1 LNVYEDRGHVLIL
14 LSLNNKKPKA
24 KAPSGSEL
32 NIAAILQRLVVIWRG
47 AGQGGPSWNWSRGP
61 CANLLCLTG
70 PAGPCNSHSYSW
82 LRL

>member
-32 NIAAILQRLVVIWRG
+32 NIAEILQRLVVIWRG
-47 AGQGGPSWNWSRGP
+47 ARVGQAG
-61 CANLLCLTG
+61 TG
-70 PAGPCNSHSYSW
+70 AAGLVQTCFA
-82 LRL
+82 